1 MAPGETPAHGP
12 TPGLSVPQL
21 RNATE
26 LLCREVVALRRATE
40 QELDA
45 QRPADEADANA
56 WLSFLIWVAEQKG
69 TTPTK
74 AERALGRVMHEA
86 LADVPVQLTLSGGDH
101 IAIHAKSLHALGE
114 LDVLDATLRRAG
126 EDLAQLGVAVL
137 AGELHFADVIET
149 KVLATML
156 NMQAVQLYAWILA
169 TPGPGLPFDEQETD
183 PQPPAWTRTLTGA
196 DLEAIVR
203 AHLQVNREDIE
214 FLAAAFPSDGD
225 GVKTRLPLAGFV
237 GSYANEI
244 GEKPRELMCNVSLR
258 SLFAGALAHAQAL
271 REAQAAA
278 RPEASA

>member
-1 MAPGETPAHGP
+1 MSQGETPAHEP
-12 TPGLSVPQL
+12 SPGLSVPQL

-45 QRPADEADANA
+45 QRPGDAAGADA
-56 WLSFLIWVAEQKG
+56 WLAFLVWVAERKG
-69 TTPTK
+69 TTPAK
-74 AERALGRVMHEA
+74 AERALERVMHEA
-86 LADVPVQLTLSGGDH
+86 MADVPVPIALSAGET
-101 IAIHAKSLHALGE
+101 IAIHPKSLHALYE
-114 LDVLDATLRRAG
+114 LDVLDATLRSVSR
-126 EDLAQLGVAVL
+126 ELSELGVAVL
-137 AGELHFADVIET
+137 AGELVFADTVEA

-156 NMQAVQLYAWILA
+156 TSRSVQLYAWILA
-169 TPGPGLPFDEQETD
+169 TPGPGLPFDDQEQD
-183 PQPPAWTRTLTGA
+183 PTPPGWTKTLSGK

-214 FLAAAFPSDGD
+214 FLAAAFPSEHEGSR
-225 GVKTRLPLAGFV
+225 TRLPLAGFV

-271 REAQAAA
+271 REARAAA
-278 RPEASA
+278 STEASA